1 MSRCVFSQRSLRDL
15 QQITDYVADNSV
27 ANAERLIDRLETL
40 CFRLADQPRMGVPRP
55 ESGPGIRT
63 FAVPSTP
70 YVIFYRPI
78 EDGVE
83 ILHIR
88 HGNRRFPGSMGD

>member
-1 MSRCVFSQRSLRDL
+1 MSRCVFSEQSLRDF
-15 QQITDYVADNSV
+15 QQISDYIAADSA
-27 ANAERLIDRLETL
+27 ANANRLVDRLEAL
-40 CFRLADQPRMGVPRP
+40 CFRLADQPRMGVLRP
-55 ESGPGIRT
+55 ESGPDIRT

-78 EDGVE
+78 DDGVQ

-88 HGNRRFPGSMGD
+88 HGNRLFLESIGD